1 MNQVLRIADVLLAV
15 LTELFRLSFEFE
27 MVLNTLEGFFLRKF
41 EFVRSEIIVDALG
54 ESFESTGGRRLLS
67 QTAGAGLSTCSNR

>member
-15 LTELFRLSFEFE
+15 LTELFLLSFEVE
-27 MVLNTLEGFFLRKF
+27 MVLITLDGFFLRKL

-54 ESFESTGGRRLLS
+54 
-67 QTAGAGLSTCSNR
+67 